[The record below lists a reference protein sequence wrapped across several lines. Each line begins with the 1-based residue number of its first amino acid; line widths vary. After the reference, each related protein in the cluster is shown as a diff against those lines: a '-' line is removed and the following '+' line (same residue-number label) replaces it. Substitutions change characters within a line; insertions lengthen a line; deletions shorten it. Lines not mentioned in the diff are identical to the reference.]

1 MSKYPGAVD
10 DADDLLVAVNNWW
23 TTLPASIGAGDT
35 TFNLTDTDQL
45 QDTEGVLSI
54 EDECIYYAT
63 ITRTVAGSTL
73 GGVIRGYDGTIA
85 RAHALGSRAELRWVA
100 AHHNGLSLALRLVE
114 NYLGINPQIDS
125 LNSIPFDNLVDRL
138 ASNLPWVVAASGA
151 VWTITHQRGRVVGV
165 QVWVST
171 GVSGQFVE
179 ADVPVTQQ
187 VNPTGNSTV
196 TIDFSLPVE
205 TPPLSVSGYVV
216 IT

>member
-23 TTLPASIGAGDT
+23 TTLPAAIGAGDT

-73 GGVIRGYDGTIA
+73 GG
-85 RAHALGSRAELRWVA
+85 VA

-165 QVWVST
+165 Q
-171 GVSGQFVE
+171 
-179 ADVPVTQQ
+179 
-187 VNPTGNSTV
+187 
-196 TIDFSLPVE
+196 
-205 TPPLSVSGYVV
+205 
-216 IT
+216 